1 MSIFT
6 INGVKILFYI
16 KSNVPDSMDI
26 RRFIENNGGNIVDK
40 LENAHWILSDL
51 SILQT
56 VQNQTEMDKLIVQN
70 NQRNNERRQN
80 QQRTKTQSRQK
91 DQQRQD
97 QPKTRGSQK
106 QQQRSQAQ
114 DLDDPEFLVADDNQ
128 QSKAQGHHQKNQ
140 QRQDQSKIQKQQQK
154 SQDQDHQQPKTPDHQ
169 DNQQSEAQCHHQ
181 KDQQR
186 QDQSKT
192 QRNRKQ
198 QQKSRVQYQQPK
210 APDHQNNQH
219 QQPKT
224 QDHHQKD
231 KQRQE
236 KSTTQN
242 NLREQQPKNQ
252 RSNKTII
259 KSNNSYNGKRT
270 ANVINNNLDRS
281 SMSQSTN
288 KSAKIYEIPD
298 PSLLPQQQRS
308 LPYPTIETFYSKKR
322 KYKKLEISSDEEYN
336 NVEEKILSASNS
348 SLLSVSQGSPPL
360 HPSMQQ
366 MLPLAPSSPFTIS
379 SPESSSSCLSQLSS
393 EDFDYIISQQRSSI
407 SISFQSSSSSQV
419 VKDHNGNDILV
430 VNSQVEK
437 RPLSQNESDINTKY
451 VQKKKKI
458 SQKTVEF

>member
-1 MSIFT
+1 MTTTSLSPQGTKIFW
-6 INGVKILFYI
+6 INK
-16 KSNVPDSMDI
+16 M
-26 RRFIENNGGNIVDK
+26 
-40 LENAHWILSDL
+40 
-51 SILQT
+51 
-56 VQNQTEMDKLIVQN
+56 
-70 NQRNNERRQN
+70 
-80 QQRTKTQSRQK
+80 
-91 DQQRQD
+91 
-97 QPKTRGSQK
+97 
-106 QQQRSQAQ
+106 
-114 DLDDPEFLVADDNQ
+114 
-128 QSKAQGHHQKNQ
+128 
-140 QRQDQSKIQKQQQK
+140 

-298 PSLLPQQQRS
+298 PSLLPVSLPKQQQRS

>member
-16 KSNVPDSMDI
+16 KSNVPD
-26 RRFIENNGGNIVDK
+26 RNIVDK

-128 QSKAQGHHQKNQ
+128 QSKAQDHHQENQ
-140 QRQDQSKIQKQQQK
+140 QRQDQSKIQRNQKQQQK
-154 SQDQDHQQPKTPDHQ
+154 SQDQDHQQPETPDHQ

-186 QDQSKT
+186 QDQSRT

-210 APDHQNNQH
+210 APDYQNNQH

-270 ANVINNNLDRS
+270 ANVINNNLDRP

-348 SLLSVSQGSPPL
+348 SLLPVSQGSPPL

-379 SPESSSSCLSQLSS
+379 SPESSSSCLSQLSN